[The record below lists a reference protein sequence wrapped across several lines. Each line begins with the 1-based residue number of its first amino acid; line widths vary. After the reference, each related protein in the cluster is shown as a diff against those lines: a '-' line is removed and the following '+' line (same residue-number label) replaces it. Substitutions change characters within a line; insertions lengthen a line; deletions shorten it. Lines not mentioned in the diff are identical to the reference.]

1 MKQWHYADQESRP
14 KKISDAEI
22 HALVKSGEIGPQTRI
37 WTDGMKDWAPAGDLM
52 PQLFQNTANGTP
64 PPPLSSGGAPP
75 YTAGQKCHEIDY
87 EIMGGDMQI
96 VEVELDPS
104 ETVIAEAGA
113 MNYLEEEIT
122 FEAKMGDG
130 SEPSQGMMGKLLSA
144 GKRAI
149 TGESIF
155 MTHFSHAGASGKRRV
170 AFAAPYPGKIIPIN
184 MAEFGGELLCQK
196 DAFLCAAY
204 GTRVSIAFNRKIG
217 AGFFGG
223 EGFILQKL
231 EGDGM
236 AFIHA
241 GGHVI
246 KKELKGETLRV
257 DTGCLVG
264 FSPEIDYNIE
274 RAGSLKSMFFGGE
287 GLFLATLRGHGTV
300 YLQSLPFSRL
310 ADRIIGAGGASGKGE
325 GSVLGSL
332 GNLLDGDS

>member
-1 MKQWHYADQESRP
+1 MQTWHYADQQNRP
-14 KKISDAEI
+14 KQILDEEI
-22 HALVKSGEIGPQTRI
+22 LPLVNSGEIDRQTRL
-37 WTDGMKDWAPAGDLM
+37 WTDGMDDWVPAGELM
-52 PQLFQNTANGTP
+52 PQLFHDGSGATP
-64 PPPLSSGGAPP
+64 PPPLPPGGGAISP
-75 YTAGQKCHEIDY
+75 AGQQCHEIDY

-96 VEVELDPS
+96 VEIELDPR

-130 SEPSQGMMGKLLSA
+130 SEPNQGMMGKLLSV
-144 GKRAI
+144 GKRVI

-155 MTHFSHAGASGKRRV
+155 MTHFTHAGTSGKRRV

-196 DAFLCAAY
+196 DAFLCAAH

-231 EGDGM
+231 QGDGM

-246 KKELKGETLRV
+246 KKELKGQTLRV

-264 FSPEIDYNIE
+264 FSPSVDYDIE

-300 YLQSLPFSRL
+300 YLQSLPFSRM
-310 ADRIIGAGGASGKGE
+310 ADRIIGARGASGKGE
-325 GSVLGSL
+325 GSVLGGL

>member
-1 MKQWHYADQESRP
+1 
-14 KKISDAEI
+14 
-22 HALVKSGEIGPQTRI
+22 
-37 WTDGMKDWAPAGDLM
+37 
-52 PQLFQNTANGTP
+52 
-64 PPPLSSGGAPP
+64 
-75 YTAGQKCHEIDY
+75 
-87 EIMGGDMQI
+87 
-96 VEVELDPS
+96 
-104 ETVIAEAGA
+104 
-113 MNYLEEEIT
+113 
-122 FEAKMGDG
+122 
-130 SEPSQGMMGKLLSA
+130 MGKLLSA

-155 MTHFSHAGASGKRRV
+155 MTHFSHAGSSGKRRV

-196 DAFLCAAY
+196 DAFLCAAF

-231 EGDGM
+231 QGDGM

-264 FSPEIDYNIE
+264 FSPSIDYNIE
-274 RAGSLKSMFFGGE
+274 RAGNLKSMFFGGE

-300 YLQSLPFSRL
+300 YLQSLPFES
-310 ADRIIGAGGASGKGE
+310 A
-325 GSVLGSL
+325 
-332 GNLLDGDS
+332 